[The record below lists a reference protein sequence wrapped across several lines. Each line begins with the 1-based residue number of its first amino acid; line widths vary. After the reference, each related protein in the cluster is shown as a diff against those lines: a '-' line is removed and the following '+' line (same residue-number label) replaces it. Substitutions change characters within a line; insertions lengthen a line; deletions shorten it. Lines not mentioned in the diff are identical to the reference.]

1 MNNQE
6 AKLILQAYRPGG
18 EDASDP
24 LFAEALEQARL
35 DPELQKWLAEE
46 NALEA
51 RLQARLEAAI
61 PVPRRLKSDL
71 LALQKIS
78 RQSPWWSWW
87 FHPMK
92 LAPATAVVLLLG
104 LAALFLFPQKQAQL
118 ASFQAT
124 MAHYSA
130 QEQGHVTFESHDL
143 AKIQQ
148 WLQGRGIETKFEL
161 PTVLHRGIPQ
171 GCRLVN
177 WNGHEATMVCFM
189 LDNGEHMDLFVM
201 DHANLPDFPV
211 NGAPQYAKADGLM
224 TATWS
229 DGGKIYLLTGRNR
242 TVLQKILQNA
252 EQSAHAISLTVS
264 EI

>member
-6 AKLILQAYRPGG
+6 ARLILQAYRPDGQ
-18 EDASDP
+18 DASDP
-24 LFAEALEQARL
+24 LFAEALEQVRR
-35 DPELQKWLAEE
+35 DPELQKWFAQQNSLDVRVQ
-46 NALEA
+46 AL
-51 RLQARLEAAI
+51 LEVAI

-78 RQSPWWSWW
+78 RPSPWWPGW

-92 LAPATAVVLLLG
+92 LAAAATVVLLLG

-124 MAHYSA
+124 MAHFSA
-130 QEQGHVTFESHDL
+130 QEQEHVTFESHDL

-148 WLQGRGIETKFEL
+148 WLQGQGAETKFEL
-161 PTVLHRGIPQ
+161 PTVLRRGIPQ

-201 DHANLPDFPV
+201 DHADLPDFPE

-224 TATWS
+224 TAAWA

-242 TVLQKILQNA
+242 MVLQKIFQNA
-252 EQSAHAISLTVS
+252 
-264 EI
+264 